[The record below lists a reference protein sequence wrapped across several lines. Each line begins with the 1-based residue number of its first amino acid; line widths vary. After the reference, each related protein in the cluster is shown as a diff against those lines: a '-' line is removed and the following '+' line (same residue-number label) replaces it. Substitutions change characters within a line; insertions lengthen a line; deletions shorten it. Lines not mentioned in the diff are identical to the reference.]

1 LISPYD
7 APASTF
13 DDESIVED
21 SLRWRGALYFAVIPI
36 LLTILLEGNQ
46 IYSRS
51 RHGPIYWD
59 IRLIEPLL
67 LGAPLC
73 LLVAATGYAV
83 AIKCLKSTI
92 RSAMLLG
99 CVVGMGWA
107 LFVIIAGNTIAQL
120 NGAEPLTLDHMI
132 RQASVIPAI
141 FVSLAMVLCV
151 FTRWRG
157 VRLGLVSSQGN

>member
-1 LISPYD
+1 MISPYN

-36 LLTILLEGNQ
+36 LFVILLEGNE

-51 RHGPIYWD
+51 RYGPIYWNL
-59 IRLIEPLL
+59 RLIEPLL
-67 LGAPLC
+67 LCAPLC
-73 LLVAATGYAV
+73 LLMAATGYAV
-83 AIKCLKSTI
+83 AIKCLNRTI

-99 CVVGMGWA
+99 SVVGMGWS
-107 LFVIIAGNTIAQL
+107 LFVIIVGNTIAQL
-120 NGAEPLTLDHMI
+120 NGAEPLTLDRMI
-132 RQASVIPAI
+132 TQVSVIPAI
-141 FVSLAMVLCV
+141 FVPLAVVLCV

-157 VRLGLVSSQGN
+157 ARLGLAKSPGI